1 MNRRRLLQAWAGTGL
16 VAAAGCLG
24 AGDGTTSTASST
36 TTATPSPPG
45 TGPQLEYTLSNED
58 DQSHEVDVSL
68 ATADGTVVAE
78 TTRSLPASESFTETT
93 TGHDP
98 ARGPYEFTVALTTLA
113 TSLELQF
120 DECPAYNLGL
130 SITADASL
138 SVDRE
143 VCQK

>member
-1 MNRRRLLQAWAGTGL
+1 MKRRRLLRLWSSAAL

-24 AGDGTTSTASST
+24 TGDGTTSTS
-36 TTATPSPPG
+36 TATPTASPPG
-45 TGPQLEYTLSNED
+45 TGPQLEYTVTNED
-58 DQSHEVDVSL
+58 DQSHEVEVSL

-78 TTRSLPASESFTETT
+78 TTRTLAPGESVTETT

-98 ARGPYEFTVALTTLA
+98 ARSPYEFTVALATLA
-113 TSLELQF
+113 TSSELKF
-120 DECPAYNLGL
+120 DECPSYNLGL
-130 SITADASL
+130 SITPEGSL